1 MLAKR
6 KLRIAKRATRELL
19 VDDGDRCRTDPIGV
33 AERSSGNDADTR
45 NTKIIGVGEVEKS
58 KGNIVAGR
66 SGLREDWVPIISA
79 VSGPGRSRD
88 QSYVFYARPGT
99 PGC

>member
-19 VDDGDRCRTDPIGV
+19 VYDGDRCRTDPIGV

-45 NTKIIGVGEVEKS
+45 NTKITGVGEVEKG
-58 KGNIVAGR
+58 KGHIVAGR
-66 SGLREDWVPIISA
+66 SWLLED
-79 VSGPGRSRD
+79 
-88 QSYVFYARPGT
+88 
-99 PGC
+99 

>member
-19 VDDGDRCRTDPIGV
+19 VDDGDWCRTDPIGV

-45 NTKIIGVGEVEKS
+45 NTKIIGVGEVEES

-66 SGLREDWVPIISA
+66 SGLLED
-79 VSGPGRSRD
+79 
-88 QSYVFYARPGT
+88 
-99 PGC
+99 